1 MAYALDLSTF
11 TVRRFAEITTTAQM
25 LPSRRALADTIS
37 EVVPRLEEMGI
48 ADVGALRKRL
58 SDKSGYPELTVRL
71 GVDESFLNLLNREV
85 NAYRT
90 KPLPL
95 AKLEAFSDEALQRL
109 ADVGIKTT
117 RSLYERCA
125 TKADRAE
132 LSTLVGVDH
141 KDLLTALTMANLA
154 RINGAGPAFAR
165 FLMDLGLRGPEDVV
179 AADTDE
185 LIQRFETSDAFD
197 PKGPKLRPEDIEYCK
212 RFCEGLHTDIEW

>member
-25 LPSRRALADTIS
+25 LPSRQTLADHIS
-37 EVVPRLEEMGI
+37 DVVPRLEEMGV
-48 ADVGALRKRL
+48 ADVGELRRRL
-58 SDKSGYPELTVRL
+58 SDKSGYPELATQL

-90 KPLPL
+90 KPVPL
-95 AKLEAFSDEALQRL
+95 AKLEVFGDEALQRL

-117 RSLYERCA
+117 RNLYERCA

-132 LSTLVGVDH
+132 LCTLVGLDH
-141 KDLLTALTMANLA
+141 EDLLTALTMANLA
-154 RINGAGPAFAR
+154 RINGAGPVFAR

-179 AADTDE
+179 AVDTDSVIE
-185 LIQRFETSDAFD
+185 RFEASDSFD